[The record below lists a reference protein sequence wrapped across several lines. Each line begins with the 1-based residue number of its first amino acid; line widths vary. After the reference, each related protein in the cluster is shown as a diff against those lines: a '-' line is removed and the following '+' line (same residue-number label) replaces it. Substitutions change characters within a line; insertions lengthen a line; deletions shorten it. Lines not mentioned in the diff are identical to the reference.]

1 MAKIYQLMI
10 DDEQIRDLYYNES
23 DAIENATQIAID
35 EKQTVAIWV
44 AEEVEGVPVDAL
56 EWSISR
62 VV

>member
-35 EKQTVAIWV
+35 EKQTVAIWA

>member
-1 MAKIYQLMI
+1 MI
-10 DDEQIRDLYYNES
+10 EDEQIRDLYYNES
-23 DAIENATQIAID
+23 DAIENATQIVID
-35 EKQTVAIWV
+35 GKQTVAIWV

>member
-35 EKQTVAIWV
+35 AKQTVAIWV